1 MISYFTN
8 GKGKL
13 EHCED
18 SFTASVFDL
27 LKYLPT
33 DLFWGILKDSLLLDN
48 LPVHCGEILEMEYWA
63 KWSAKNTSNQNFIEP
78 DLFIRFKEFDLVI
91 EAKRY
96 DYNQQSD
103 HQLENELKSYFNVYA
118 EDNKKVFIMQLGGLH
133 LDCTKE
139 SHEILGVK
147 IFQSKT
153 TWSKLLDSIDSKK
166 KRIEKQMLPYQK
178 PMLFIFEDLMSA
190 FAIHGF
196 HKKKWLAKMPPII
209 INKIDFKNFKKHKN
223 VK

>member
-33 DLFWGILKDSLLLDN
+33 VLFWSILKESLILDN

-63 KWSAKNTSNQNFIEP
+63 KWSAINTTNQNFIEP
-78 DLFIRFKEFDLVI
+78 DLLLRFHEFDLII

-96 DYNQQSD
+96 DYNQQYD
-103 HQLENELKSYFNVYA
+103 LQLENELKSYFNVYA
-118 EDNKKVFIMQLGGLH
+118 EDYKKVFIMQLGGLH

-139 SHEILGVK
+139 SHYINK
-147 IFQSKT
+147 NTIFQSKT
-153 TWSKLLDSIDSKK
+153 TWSKLLESIDNKK
-166 KRIEKQMLPYQK
+166 KRIEKQVLPHQK

-196 HKKKWLAKMPPII
+196 HKKKWLAKMPPIT
-209 INKIDFKNFKKHKN
+209 INKIDFTNF
-223 VK
+223 